1 MNMTPEYRFKKAD
14 GSNFPEWKR
23 RKIGD
28 IYTERNE
35 RGNDA
40 LPILSVSIHSG
51 VSGDE
56 MDEEELGKRVNRSE
70 DKSLYKRVSPGDL
83 VFNMMRAW
91 QGAIGTV
98 KTEGMVSPAYIT
110 AKPSDE
116 VYPPFMDFFMR
127 TDEMIHII
135 NRQSYGVTDFRK
147 RLYWDSFANI
157 ECFIPS
163 IEEQKKIADFLYTLE
178 VLTEEKEKEIE
189 DTIQYKVGIMRAIFQ
204 QERRFKKDDGSD
216 FPEWKY
222 CKLGDVLT
230 EYNEKA
236 SKGENYEHVSLTKEG
251 VVPKTERY
259 DRDFLVTQDDKKY
272 RVTHYDDICYNP
284 ANLKFGVIC
293 RNKYGDAIFSPIY
306 VTFKV
311 NEGFLPA
318 YVEAFLV
325 RWDFIVTT
333 LKYQQGTVYERMA
346 VSSKD
351 LLSMNIAVPCMD
363 EQKKIADFLTLL
375 DEKIENQQSIFKA
388 LVKMKKGYE
397 QKLLL
402 SK

>member
-1 MNMTPEYRFKKAD
+1 MNVTPECRFTRED
-14 GSNFPEWKR
+14 GSQFPEWKY
-23 RKIGD
+23 RKFGE

-35 RGNDA
+35 RGDDS

-56 MDEEELGKRVNRSE
+56 MDEDELGKRVNRSE

-110 AKPSDE
+110 ARPSEE
-116 VYPPFMDFFMR
+116 VYPPFMDYFMR

-157 ECFIPS
+157 SCMLPS
-163 IEEQKKIADFLYTLE
+163 VEEQKKITDFLYTLE
-178 VLTEEKEKEIE
+178 VLIDEKRKEI
-189 DTIQYKVGIMRAIFQ
+189 DDLKQYKTGIMRAVFL
-204 QERRFKKDDGSD
+204 QELRFKDENGVD
-216 FPEWKY
+216 FPSWKT
-222 CKLGDVLT
+222 CVLGDVLT

-236 SKGENYEHVSLTKEG
+236 SKGKEYEHVSLTKEG

-259 DRDFLVTQDDKKY
+259 DRDFLVTQDDKQY

-311 NEGFLPA
+311 KDGFLPA

-333 LKYQQGTVYERMA
+333 LKYQQGTVYERMS
-346 VSSKD
+346 VSPKD
-351 LLSMNIAVPCMD
+351 LLSMDIAVPCIE
-363 EQKKIADFLTLL
+363 EQKKIAEFLTLMN
-375 DEKIENQQSIFKA
+375 EQIENEEGLLEDLIK
-388 LVKMKKGYE
+388 LKKGYE
-397 QKLLL
+397 QRILL
-402 SK
+402 